1 MKYYF
6 PVILIVIFSLSLLLV
21 TELFDDD
28 DPETQENKVFEQIEI
43 KDLPVLSPDM
53 AEKLALLPLSCIK
66 KDYPNK
72 PGHVHESNES
82 AVSHTL
88 KTPIF
93 SGCFDWH
100 SSVHMHWTLIRLMRI
115 FPNLTQK
122 DKIIELMNEQFTKEK
137 VETEIA
143 FLNEKYNRTFERTY
157 GWAWLLRLQSE
168 LVLMNDE
175 NGKKWA
181 EILDPLAKLIRDR
194 SIEYFNKLP
203 KPVRPGTHSNTA
215 FSMDHMLKYAVISGD
230 REFEEALKKRA
241 VDFFYNDKN
250 CPTDYEPSGVDF
262 VSPCLAEAHL
272 LSQVLEKNKFFNWFN
287 EFLKNPGSYEFSFI
301 LNPPEITDHTDYVI
315 GHLVGLNFQRAWS
328 YTGISGVLEKND
340 YRKELFRSIAAI
352 HLHEGLNGMDK
363 TGYGGEHWLASFAT
377 YALTAE

>member
-6 PVILIVIFSLSLLLV
+6 PLILIAIFSISLLII
-21 TELFDDD
+21 TAFFDED
-28 DPETQENKVFEQIEI
+28 DPEVQENRAFEQIEI
-43 KDLPVLSPDM
+43 RDIPVLTSEM
-53 AEKLALLPLSCIK
+53 GSKLALLPLSCIK
-66 KDYPNK
+66 KEYPNK
-72 PGHVHESNES
+72 PGHVHESSSSEV
-82 AVSHTL
+82 AHTL

-100 SSVHMHWTLIRLMRI
+100 SSVHMHWTLIRLMRL
-115 FPNLTQK
+115 FPDLKQK
-122 DKIIELMNEQFTKEK
+122 DQIISLMNEQFTEEK
-137 VETEIA
+137 VGTELA
-143 FLNEKYNRTFERTY
+143 FFNSRYNETFERTY

-168 LVLMNDE
+168 FILLNDE

-181 EILDPLAKLIRDR
+181 QTLSPLVKVIRDR

-215 FSMDHMLKYAVISGD
+215 FSMDHMLKYAEITNDS
-230 REFEEALKKRA
+230 EFVESLKKRA
-241 VDFFYNDKN
+241 VDFFLKDRN

-262 VSPCLAEAHL
+262 VSPCLAQAHL
-272 LSQVLEKNKFFNWFN
+272 MAQVLEKKAFLNWLN
-287 EFLKNPGSYEFSFI
+287 EFLPAPGSDEFSFVM
-301 LNPPEITDHTDYVI
+301 NPPEITDHTDYVI

-328 YTGISGVLEKND
+328 YIGISNALDERD
-340 YRKELFRSIAAI
+340 YRKELFRSVAAI

-377 YALTAE
+377 YALTSE